1 MKIEGRRGTAGCGRY
16 RRGSEDEE
24 VRKHRDRVKGA
35 WKQHSK
41 QRRRVDISYDPSM
54 VMALRH
60 GTRMDEE
67 RFTKI
72 CIKEKGKKE
81 CTHQPFLINSMAQ
94 E

>member
-1 MKIEGRRGTAGCGRY
+1 MASCVDQKLTWNSRSWKAIRQ
-16 RRGSEDEE
+16 GSAEEE

-67 RFTKI
+67 RFRKT
-72 CIKEKGKKE
+72 CIKEQGKGGGL
-81 CTHQPFLINSMAQ
+81 HQSF
-94 E
+94 